1 MTGAECTCCCY
12 TFKALGKFWWAKF
25 KGQTERPTRPTDLA
39 FVFPF
44 GSPVKLIDFRK
55 PAITGPQGQWGPQVC
70 RYIDAKCW
78 EHNRLRDS
86 LMRLKFYRVVW
97 ADQPSFYPW
106 AAQHTNLQMYLHIA
120 YPACQMV
127 NAKCLVLYFCKTGRP
142 RADWGGNASGF
153 NLR

>member
-106 AAQHTNLQMYLHIA
+106 AAQHSKPANVSSYCVSCMSDGECKMFSIVFLQDWEA
-120 YPACQMV
+120 
-127 NAKCLVLYFCKTGRP
+127 TGRL
-142 RADWGGNASGF
+142 GGECIRF
-153 NLR
+153 